1 MALHVTKTM
10 TLAASLTTALLFTGF
25 SNHALAM
32 SPFKSVIN
40 FPIMG
45 KIWVQEHEP

>member
-25 SNHALAM
+25 SSHALAM
-32 SPFKSVIN
+32 SPFN
-40 FPIMG
+40 FPIIG